1 MAGPILGIDFG
12 TTNTAA
18 CFFDK
23 AGKLRL
29 VPTAQP
35 PQKSF
40 ILPSV
45 VWYPNNAQALV
56 GHAARTQIIDD
67 PRHTV
72 FGAKRFLGRRFQS
85 EFVARNKD
93 RFAFDVVEGP
103 DGYCGLFVYGH
114 VKPLND
120 VAEQNRRVHGR
131 IAEQRRRTGR

>member
-56 GHAARTQIIDD
+56 GRLRT
-67 PRHTV
+67 PMPN
-72 FGAKRFLGRRFQS
+72 QS
-85 EFVARNKD
+85 ESAD
-93 RFAFDVVEGP
+93 DSVEKA
-103 DGYCGLFVYGH
+103 H
-114 VKPLND
+114 
-120 VAEQNRRVHGR
+120 ERRP
-131 IAEQRRRTGR
+131 